1 MTKWTFEMD
10 TTITEQTTVEA
21 ESYKKA
27 REILLSCDCEWEEIK
42 SQGGDWELVSQSLP
56 KSEINPTPFIER
68 LKDAY
73 HKKPIEFTS
82 EPEVNAQGIPIT
94 YANKDELTS
103 EDIESSRS
111 DE

>member
-10 TTITEQTTVEA
+10 TVITEQTTVEA

-56 KSEINPTPFIER
+56 KSEINPVPFFQR
-68 LKDAY
+68 L
-73 HKKPIEFTS
+73 
-82 EPEVNAQGIPIT
+82 VNAHYNPVTGDNIKVNADGIPIT
-94 YANKDELTS
+94 YENKDELS
-103 EDIESSRS
+103 AEDIESSES
-111 DE
+111 GQ

>member
-1 MTKWTFEMD
+1 MTKFTFEMD
-10 TTITEQTTVEA
+10 TVITEQTTVEA

-56 KSEINPTPFIER
+56 KSEINPKPFFER

-73 HKKPIEFTS
+73 YNPVTGDNIK
-82 EPEVNAQGIPIT
+82 VNADGIPIT
-94 YANKDELTS
+94 YENKDELS
-103 EDIESSRS
+103 AEDIESAGA